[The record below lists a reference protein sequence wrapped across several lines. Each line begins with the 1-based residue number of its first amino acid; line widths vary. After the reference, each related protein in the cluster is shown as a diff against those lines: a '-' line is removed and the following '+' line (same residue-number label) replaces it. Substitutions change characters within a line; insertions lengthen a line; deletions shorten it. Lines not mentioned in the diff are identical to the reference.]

1 MNLHEFIVCFFHMG
15 FYIFFFEGGGGIMK
29 NTISRD
35 VCHAT

>member
-1 MNLHEFIVCFFHMG
+1 MNLHELIVCFFHMG
-15 FYIFFFEGGGGIMK
+15 FYIFFFGGGGIMK